1 MRSIRGNE
9 IGMIFQDPLTSLNP
23 TMTIGKQIAEVVSL
37 HREVSKE
44 QAMDRAAEVLDLVGI
59 PRVRERIKEYPHQ
72 FSGGMRQR
80 VMIAMALACEPKLLI
95 ADEPTTALDVTI
107 QKQILELIDDLRL
120 RLGMSVILVT
130 HDLGVIA
137 GRADRVA
144 VMYAGQIAELTDT
157 ETLFARPRHPYT
169 EALFQSLPD
178 KAAEAGERLYSIPGL
193 PPDLVNPPTGCRFAA
208 RCRYV
213 TDRCREEEPSLTAEV
228 VGHSSAA
235 STPSGRRSAARPAD
249 VVDYNQSALEAPVEG
264 PGIGDVLLD
273 VEHLVKDYPVTKGA
287 VLQRR
292 VGLAQR
298 SRGRELHDPQR
309 RDVRPGRRVRLR
321 EEHHR
326 QAGRRP
332 GEADRRRD
340 QLRGQGPGE
349 EHRPGVPEGTQEHS
363 AHVPGLLRLPRPAEC
378 GPGRCCASR
387 SSFRA
392 SAPRRSSSTRV
403 GDMLDKVGLPR
414 SAADRYPHEFSGGQR
429 QRLGFARALMLNPQL
444 IVADEP
450 VSALDVSIQAQVLNM
465 MKELQHDLGLT
476 YLFISHDLG
485 VVRYLSEKIGVMY
498 LGKLV
503 EVGPAEEV
511 YLRPAHPYTRGLL
524 DSAPVADPAAEKAKV
539 SEGVTGEL
547 PSAIHPPSGCRFRT
561 RCPRAQAIC
570 ADVEPPMPPFA
581 GEGHLAACH
590 FPLEI
595 AVGAPVD
602 GRGAVHAELAVARRP
617 AEPRSRTAARASS
630 PRGCPLRLPEPG
642 CSAGV
647 APREALVT
655 ASPQFTTRPQLAGTF
670 GMVASTHWL
679 ASAAGMAVLERGG
692 NAFDAAVAAGLVLQV
707 VEPHLNGPAGEVPVI
722 GFDAAAGQ
730 PFVLDGQGTAPAA
743 ATLEAFAAPRPRP
756 RAGHRPAGC
765 LRASGVRYL
774 DAAAGAVRHAAAA
787 RGHGV
792 RDRLRRARLP
802 DAAGR
807 ERRDRG
813 GRRHVPGPLARL
825 GRDLPGRRSP
835 GSWQPVHQPPAG
847 RRLRAH
853 PGRGRASRR
862 PGASARSRRPG
873 TPSTRVSSPTPSP
886 AYLESAEVMDVT
898 GRRNRGLLTA
908 DDLAGWR
915 ASAEAPV
922 TRRVPRPDRL
932 QDRAVGSGS
941 CLPPAAWAAG
951 RAWHRG
957 RRGGQ
962 R

>member
-1 MRSIRGNE
+1 MAPLLDISDLRTEIRLRQGVVHAVDGVTFQVEPGETVGIVGESGCGKTMTALSIMNLLPTGGHIAGGSIKLNGQELSTLSDESMRSIRGNE

-23 TMTIGKQIAEVVSL
+23 TMTIGKQISEVVSL
-37 HREVSKE
+37 HRDVSRE

-144 VMYAGQIAELTDT
+144 VMYAGRIAELTDT
-157 ETLFARPRHPYT
+157 DTLFARPRHPYT

-193 PPDLVNPPTGCRFAA
+193 PPDLVNPPAGCRFAA

-213 TDRCREEEPSLTAEV
+213 TDRCRAEEPSLTAEV
-228 VGHSSAA
+228 VGHQFRCFYPVG
-235 STPSGRRSAARPAD
+235 PSERRQAGE
-249 VVDYNQSALEAPVEG
+249 VVDYNQSALEAAVEG
-264 PGIGDVLLD
+264 PGIGDVLLN

-292 VGLAQR
+292 VGWLSAVADVNFAIRSGETFGLVGESGCGKSTIGKLVVGLETPTAGQINFEGRDLAK
-298 SRGRELHDPQR
+298 SSGREYRRERRNIQLMFQDSYASLDPR
-309 RDVRPGRRVRLR
+309 MRAGTLLR
-321 EEHHR
+321 EPLVIQGIGTKQE
-326 QAGRRP
+326 
-332 GEADRRRD
+332 
-340 QLRGQGPGE
+340 QL
-349 EHRPGVPEGTQEHS
+349 
-363 AHVPGLLRLPRPAEC
+363 A
-378 GPGRCCASR
+378 
-387 SSFRA
+387 
-392 SAPRRSSSTRV
+392 RV
-403 GDMLDKVGLPR
+403 DDMLDKVGLPR

-511 YLRPAHPYTRGLL
+511 YQRPAHPYTRGLL

-561 RCPRAQAIC
+561 RCPRAQALC
-570 ADVEPPMPPFA
+570 ADVEPPMQPYA

-595 AVGAPVD
+595 PVGAPI
-602 GRGAVHAELAVARRP
+602 E
-617 AEPRSRTAARASS
+617 
-630 PRGCPLRLPEPG
+630 
-642 CSAGV
+642 
-647 APREALVT
+647 
-655 ASPQFTTRPQLAGTF
+655 
-670 GMVASTHWL
+670 
-679 ASAAGMAVLERGG
+679 
-692 NAFDAAVAAGLVLQV
+692 
-707 VEPHLNGPAGEVPVI
+707 
-722 GFDAAAGQ
+722 
-730 PFVLDGQGTAPAA
+730 A
-743 ATLEAFAAPRPRP
+743 ATQ
-756 RAGHRPAGC
+756 
-765 LRASGVRYL
+765 S
-774 DAAAGAVRHAAAA
+774 
-787 RGHGV
+787 
-792 RDRLRRARLP
+792 
-802 DAAGR
+802 
-807 ERRDRG
+807 
-813 GRRHVPGPLARL
+813 
-825 GRDLPGRRSP
+825 
-835 GSWQPVHQPPAG
+835 
-847 RRLRAH
+847 
-853 PGRGRASRR
+853 
-862 PGASARSRRPG
+862 
-873 TPSTRVSSPTPSP
+873 TP
-886 AYLESAEVMDVT
+886 
-898 GRRNRGLLTA
+898 N
-908 DDLAGWR
+908 
-915 ASAEAPV
+915 
-922 TRRVPRPDRL
+922 
-932 QDRAVGSGS
+932 
-941 CLPPAAWAAG
+941 
-951 RAWHRG
+951 
-957 RRGGQ
+957 
-962 R
+962 